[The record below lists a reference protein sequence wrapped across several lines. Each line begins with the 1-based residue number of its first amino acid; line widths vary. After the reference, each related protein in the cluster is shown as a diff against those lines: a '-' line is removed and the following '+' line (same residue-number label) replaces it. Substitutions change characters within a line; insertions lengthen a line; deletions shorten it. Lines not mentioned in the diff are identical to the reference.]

1 MPTKMLLPISTI
13 KYIGFVDERKLLT
26 TIRAWLID
34 EGFEFKEPTYK
45 NKVSAEGLE
54 IEIRIEGE
62 KKVTSYVKFFITLQM
77 WIREIK
83 EVPVVKDGVQQL
95 AKEGKVWIESAG
107 YLELDWQ
114 DRFGGS
120 KLLQAIQDFYHKV
133 ILKKT
138 IEVKW
143 WDILYYKIYKLN
155 SVIRNALGFETA

>member
-26 TIRAWLID
+26 AIRAWLID

-45 NKVSAEGLE
+45 NKVNPEGLE
-54 IEIRIEGE
+54 LEIKIQGE
-62 KKVTSYVKFFITLQM
+62 KKVTSYVKFWIELQM
-77 WIREIK
+77 WVREIK

-95 AKEGKVWIESAG
+95 AKEGKVWIETSG

-114 DRFGGS
+114 NRFGGS
-120 KLLQAIQDFYHKV
+120 KTLQALQDFYHKV

-138 IEVKW
+138 MEVKW
-143 WDILYYKIYKLN
+143 WDTLYYKIYKLN
-155 SVIRNALGFETA
+155 SVIRNSLGFETA

>member
-1 MPTKMLLPISTI
+1 MPTIMQLPISTI
-13 KYIGFVDERKLLT
+13 KYVGLIDERKLLT

-34 EGFEFKEPTYK
+34 EGFEFKEPAYK
-45 NKVSAEGLE
+45 NKVSPEGLE
-54 IEIRIEGE
+54 IEIKIEGE

-95 AKEGKVWIESAG
+95 AKEGKVWIESSG

-120 KLLQAIQDFYHKV
+120 RFLQALQDIYHKI

-143 WDILYYKIYKLN
+143 WDALYYKIYKLN